1 MMGTSFRLRWSMRL
15 ESASA
20 SRFSRLLPI
29 AATLLV
35 IACGDSTTTPAT
47 PAKLAFTVQPVTSI
61 GSMSIPTFRVAVQDA
76 AGNTITNATNAITL
90 GIAVNPGQ
98 DTLIGTK
105 TVSAVNG
112 VATFAD
118 VVLKNLA
125 NGYVLGATSGN
136 LVPAASNVFDVTFG
150 PASKLLFTSEPLTT
164 TIAGAAI
171 RPIEVI
177 VLDIAGNTV
186 ASATNNITV
195 AIGTNPG
202 GGTLTGTTTVT
213 PVNGIATFSNLSIN
227 NVGVGYTLT
236 AAATSLTAATTSAFT
251 IRNPFAF
258 AFAAISAGYF
268 HTCGLTTGGAA
279 YCWGDNSSGQVGSTG
294 IPGSF
299 VPVEVSGGINF
310 AKVIAGRSHT
320 CGVNTG
326 GIAYCWGAS
335 ESGRLGTTGSQNGVP
350 QTVSGSLTFAV
361 ASAGYGHTCGVTTG
375 GVGYCW
381 GDNIAGALGNGTL
394 TQSNVPA
401 AVSGGLTFASVS
413 PGRYFTCGMTT
424 AGVAYCWGDNFYGEL
439 GDGTQ
444 VQRTSPV
451 AVLGQL
457 NFAVVSAGGFHACGL
472 ATGGL
477 AYCWGSNDFGQLGNG
492 TVNSS
497 STPVAV
503 SGGLTFVM
511 LSAGN
516 RHTCG
521 VTTGG
526 VAYCWGDNSSG
537 HLGTGTTTNSST
549 PVAVAGGLTFASVS
563 TGRFH
568 SCGVTTGG
576 AAYCWGGSSLGDG
589 TTTFSLVPVPVR

>member
-1 MMGTSFRLRWSMRL
+1 MRL

-47 PAKLAFTVQPVTSI
+47 PAKLAFTVQPATSI
-61 GSMSIPTFRVAVQDA
+61 GSLGMPAFSVAVQDA
-76 AGNTITNATNAITL
+76 AGNTITSATNAITL

-118 VVLKNLA
+118 VGINKLA
-125 NGYVLGATSGN
+125 NGYVLIATSGN
-136 LVPAASNVFDVTFG
+136 LVPAVSNLFNVTFG

-251 IRNPFAF
+251 IRNPIVFAM
-258 AFAAISAGYF
+258 ISAGYF

-279 YCWGDNSSGQVGSTG
+279 YCWGNNGSGQLGDPAFSGSA
-294 IPGSF
+294 
-299 VPVEVSGGINF
+299 VPVGVSGGINF
-310 AKVIAGRSHT
+310 AKVTAGRDHS

-326 GIAYCWGAS
+326 GVAYCWGNNFY
-335 ESGRLGTTGSQNGVP
+335 GQLGVP
-350 QTVSGSLTFAV
+350 SGSGVPAGVSGNHTFAS
-361 ASAGYGHTCGVTTG
+361 ASAGYAHSCGVTTG
-375 GVGYCW
+375 GAGYCW
-381 GDNIAGALGNGTL
+381 GDNSQGELGTGSL
-394 TQSNVPA
+394 DSSSAPV
-401 AVSGGLTFASVS
+401 AVTGMLAFASIS
-413 PGRYFTCGMTT
+413 PGRYLTCGRTT
-424 AGVAYCWGDNFYGEL
+424 TGAAYCWGGNFYGEL
-439 GDGTQ
+439 GDGTT

-451 AVLGQL
+451 PVSGQL
-457 NFAVVSAGGFHACGL
+457 NFAIVSAGGFHACGL
-472 ATGGL
+472 TTGGL
-477 AYCWGSNDFGQLGNG
+477 AYCWGWNEEGTLGNA
-492 TVNSS
+492 TLISS

-503 SGGLTFVM
+503 SGNHTFVS

-526 VAYCWGDNSSG
+526 AAFCWGENSTG
-537 HLGTGTTTNSST
+537 HLGNGTTIRSSI
-549 PVAVAGGLTFASVS
+549 PVAVSGGYTFASIS
-563 TGRFH
+563 AGRFH
-568 SCGVTTGG
+568 TCGVTTGG
-576 AAYCWGGSSLGDG
+576 AGYCWGGGPLGDG
-589 TTTFSLVPVPVR
+589 SSASLVPVLVR